1 MVEVLAGLTDLG
13 MAWAAYAVACRKH
26 PESFVVLAI
35 KAQILRRSDKPPRFT
50 DFCCATLSYMLQTT
64 AEQAEKEFAGAA

>member
-1 MVEVLAGLTDLG
+1 LAERLHLPNIEVFDRPHGTLVDVLARLTDLG

-35 KAQILRRSDKPPRFT
+35 KAQILRRSDERV
-50 DFCCATLSYMLQTT
+50 
-64 AEQAEKEFAGAA
+64 